1 MQGCAMSAVSRQ
13 WTAGGVQSIR
23 RSQPSVIE
31 TGIAALTA
39 PRSKRRSTRGI
50 ALRVR
55 GGGRKMNSMK
65 HKRQPAVHCTRLL
78 GDHPSVRIATML
90 NNMDLL
96 TRKQIRAAVETG
108 RLDRKSV

>member
-1 MQGCAMSAVSRQ
+1 
-13 WTAGGVQSIR
+13 
-23 RSQPSVIE
+23 
-31 TGIAALTA
+31 
-39 PRSKRRSTRGI
+39 
-50 ALRVR
+50 
-55 GGGRKMNSMK
+55 MNSMK

-108 RLDRKSV
+108 RLRPENRHHWPRQFGPKKYAELCGWLGLPKPNTQAQTPPP